1 MLNETLHPEAK
12 PLTELLF
19 LLGDKPEELRAYEVL
34 ENSNEH
40 LSDAAKADLYARIA
54 ESKIGEI
61 GRVRAVSVVS
71 RCLWQNARAFP
82 RGA

>member
-12 PLTELLF
+12 ELTNLLF

-34 ENSNEH
+34 ENATEH
-40 LSDAAKADLYARIA
+40 LCDDARADLYARIA

-71 RCLWQNARAFP
+71 KCLWQNVRAYP
-82 RGA
+82 RG